1 MNGYIYTSY
10 AGADPD
16 AGWTMSD
23 PIISQTPTLGA
34 CVPNIR
40 RAVHV
45 GDWVFSVSGRV
56 PGRAQFVVGGFRVTE
71 KIDQLAA
78 YKRFPENRL
87 RSEGDQTVGNVIVN
101 ADGTQHVDDRHTN
114 FERRLE
120 NYIVGDQPIVM
131 KTVEEITRSRAETLA
146 KLSQIFGREGNRVF
160 DVIGRFRKMDE
171 GQVNQV
177 RDWLEAIKR

>member
-10 AGADPD
+10 AGADPA

-23 PIISQTPTLGA
+23 PIISKIPTLGA

-40 RAVHV
+40 RAVKV
-45 GDWVFSVSGRV
+45 GDWIFSISGRV
-56 PGRAQFVVGGFRVTE
+56 AGVSQFVVGGFRVAE

-78 YKRFPENRL
+78 YERFPENRL
-87 RSEGDQTVGNVIVN
+87 RKEGNQTVGNVIVT
-101 ADGTQHVDDRHTN
+101 ADGSQHPDDRHTN

-120 NYIVGDQPIVM
+120 NYIVGDRPILLD
-131 KTVEEITRSRAETLA
+131 TTEQIARGRSETLA
-146 KLSQIFGREGNRVF
+146 KLSEIFGREGNRVF

-171 GQVNQV
+171 GQVNQM
-177 RDWLEAIKR
+177 RDWLDEIKR